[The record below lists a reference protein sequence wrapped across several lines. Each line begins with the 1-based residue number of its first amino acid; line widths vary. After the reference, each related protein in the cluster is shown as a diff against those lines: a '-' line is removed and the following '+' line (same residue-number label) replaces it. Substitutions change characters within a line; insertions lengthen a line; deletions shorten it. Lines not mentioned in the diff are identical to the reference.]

1 MTFCEGQ
8 PYKNLH
14 MTIQHILFPQFLT
27 LFFVCLI
34 LFKSTI
40 IFADSEVDDKSVTIS
55 SEEKEEP
62 EDALDTIKI
71 QKDLTSEASEGVGE
85 EADIE
90 DEEKSDEVEE
100 IISTEEM
107 EELQELFESK
117 ETQERLSSESGE
129 RVSKETDIEEEE
141 NVIEE
146 VINKAVVEKKE
157 VPEVVKSA
165 IKKSIVENK
174 ELPDEV
180 ETAIKSTLEKKEE
193 TPLSSSVENVTNQL
207 DKITTDRDKAI
218 IKSYIKEKDPLL
230 RAWNILT
237 AKLDSKLGLKLGL
250 AYTSLYQYA
259 TDTRGTRDAASGDLD
274 IFGTW
279 SLWNSEGNHPGSLG
293 FHAEY
298 RPRYSSIT
306 PANLS
311 IKTGSLWRTIQ
322 AFNRAEFSLV
332 EIWWEQHILKDI
344 IAFRI
349 GKLDIE
355 DYFNNY
361 KFNSSSYYFFNAAFS
376 SSPAIAFPESGGG
389 LAMLY
394 QPSKK
399 CYIMAGISDTN
410 GKKTS
415 LDNTFFF
422 TASKYFYAVE
432 FGVKPKFNHYGEGTY
447 SLTLWHREERDED
460 DLPSDE
466 GFAISL
472 QQEITDKITPFVRY
486 SCSDGDATNIQQI
499 ISAGVGFNDIFGRE
513 NDVAGIGLAWGAP
526 SDKSLHDQYT
536 METFYRFQVKKHIQ
550 ITPGIQLI
558 VDPSNDPD
566 SDVKAVFQIRAR
578 ITF

>member
-1 MTFCEGQ
+1 M
-8 PYKNLH
+8 
-14 MTIQHILFPQFLT
+14 LFE
-27 LFFVCLI
+27 
-34 LFKSTI
+34 STI
-40 IFADSEVDDKSVTIS
+40 IFADSKVDDKSVTIS
-55 SEEKEEP
+55 SEE
-62 EDALDTIKI
+62 
-71 QKDLTSEASEGVGE
+71 
-85 EADIE
+85 
-90 DEEKSDEVEE
+90 
-100 IISTEEM
+100 M
-107 EELQELFESK
+107 EELQELYESK
-117 ETQERLSSESGE
+117 ETQEKLSSESGE
-129 RVSKETDIEEEE
+129 RVSEETDTEEGEKSD
-141 NVIEE
+141 VIEE
-146 VINKAVVEKKE
+146 VINKAVVEKEE

-259 TDTRGTRDAASGDLD
+259 TDTRGTKDAASGDLD
-274 IFGTW
+274 IFGTWSLWNSEGNHPGIFGTW

-306 PANLS
+306 PAKLS
-311 IKTGSLWRTIQ
+311 IKTGSLLRTIQ
-322 AFNRAEFSLV
+322 AFNREEFSLV

-361 KFNSSSYYFFNAAFS
+361 KFNSSSYYFFNTAFS
-376 SSPAIAFPESGGG
+376 SSPAIAFPQSGGG

-399 CYIMAGISDTN
+399 CYVMAGISDTN

-422 TASKYFYAVE
+422 TASKFFAAVE
-432 FGVKPKFNHYGEGTY
+432 FGVKPKFNQFGEGTY

-486 SCSDGDATNIQQI
+486 SCSDGDATKIQQLL
-499 ISAGVGFNDIFGRE
+499 SAGVGFNDIFGRE
-513 NDVAGIGLAWGAP
+513 DDVAGIGLAWGAP
-526 SDKSLHDQYT
+526 ANKSLHDQYT
-536 METFYRFQVKKHIQ
+536 METFYRFQVKKHLQ

-558 VDPSNDPD
+558 ANPSNDPD
-566 SDVKAVFQIRAR
+566 SDFKAVFQIRAR
-578 ITF
+578 IVF